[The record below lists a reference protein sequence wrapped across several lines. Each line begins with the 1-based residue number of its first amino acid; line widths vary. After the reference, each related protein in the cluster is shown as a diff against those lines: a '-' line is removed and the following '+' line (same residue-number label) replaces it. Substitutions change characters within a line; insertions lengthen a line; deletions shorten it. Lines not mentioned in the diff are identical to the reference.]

1 MSEFELVTN
10 TRIRPRAREWIIEF
24 IYLKKKT
31 EERGDEE
38 VEKQE
43 R

>member
-24 IYLKKKT
+24 IYLKKKKLKN
-31 EERGDEE
+31 EAM
-38 VEKQE
+38 KK
-43 R
+43 